1 MSGRK
6 GTTVNVN
13 PYWAYYILPSEIDK
27 LSYGGVY
34 DVKVIGLRA
43 DVKGYF
49 ETDLTVTCW
58 WDLYELNKAVGQDLQ
73 DAYVKYELSLNPMSH
88 LRPYLFNKHLEKLYK
103 LAEDVH
109 LNKPYKPRKP
119 QNKEVV

>member
-6 GTTVNVN
+6 GTAVNAN
-13 PYWAYYILPSEIDK
+13 PYWAYYILPSDVNK

-49 ETDLTVTCW
+49 ETNLTVTTW
-58 WDLYELNKAVGQDLQ
+58 WDLQELNRPIRQDLQ
-73 DAYVKYELSLNPMSH
+73 DAYVKYELSINPMNH
-88 LRPYLFNKHLEKLYK
+88 LRTHLFNKHLEKLYK
-103 LAEDVH
+103 MAESVH
-109 LNKPYKPRKP
+109 LNKPTKPRKP
-119 QNKEVV
+119 QKEVV

>member
-13 PYWAYYILPSEIDK
+13 PYWAYYILPSEVNK

-49 ETDLTVTCW
+49 ETDLTVTTW
-58 WDLYELNKAVGQDLQ
+58 WDLQELNRSIRQDLQ
-73 DAYVKYELSLNPMSH
+73 DAYVKYELSVNPMSH

-103 LAEDVH
+103 WAEDVH
-109 LNKPYKPRKP
+109 LNKPSKPRKP
-119 QNKEVV
+119 QEEIV

>member
-13 PYWAYYILPSEIDK
+13 PYWAYYILPSEVDK

-49 ETDLTVTCW
+49 ETDLTVTTW
-58 WDLYELNKAVGQDLQ
+58 WDLYELNKSIGQDLH
-73 DAYVKYELSLNPMSH
+73 DAYVRYELSLSPMNH
-88 LRPYLFNKHLEKLYK
+88 LRTHLYNKHLRTLYK
-103 LAEDVH
+103 DAQQFH
-109 LNKPYKPRKP
+109 KPIPYKPRKP
-119 QNKEVV
+119 QEELV